1 MKIDEPVEI
10 DDPFETEQMEKEMKI
25 KDLKITL
32 YISIIMTRYNM
43 FYVVLLK
50 AKVINH
56 VERD

>member
-50 AKVINH
+50 AIVINH
-56 VERD
+56 VKRD